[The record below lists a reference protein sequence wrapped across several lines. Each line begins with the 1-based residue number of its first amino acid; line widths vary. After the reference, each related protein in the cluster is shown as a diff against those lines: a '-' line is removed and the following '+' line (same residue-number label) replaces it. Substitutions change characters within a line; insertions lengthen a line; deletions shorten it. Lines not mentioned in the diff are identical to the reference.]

1 MEQAKYQ
8 MGEVMLGDRAPL
20 ESALAKL
27 NDQPVDQFMEGN
39 RANYSWDSTTTI
51 SSPTSV
57 TGPGTFFGKATRT
70 LNFEPSN
77 EPGWRFNRS
86 DQENQMPFAV
96 SVRNVWTTARNIV
109 LRAGSPHNYMRMVEH
124 IIALKVGMGIDN
136 LTITM
141 DSGDPPLFDRS
152 SMDIVEALEKA
163 GVTETGTPSKYYT
176 VKEPAMFGTPHG
188 SFLLFLPAEN
198 GSRELLIDCAIDFKT
213 AIGKQRIV
221 FPVNRDT
228 FRHGALARTNCS
240 MWQMLFFKTIGILF
254 ADTRNIGYNFR
265 NIVIAG
271 PRRYVNKPELF
282 HDGRSLEAAWHRSCL
297 DLLAAIALIDKGRF
311 AGKIVS
317 YKAGH
322 SLDVDA
328 VRGLYHSDLLRE
340 M

>member
-1 MEQAKYQ
+1 MQQTKYELGQ
-8 MGEVMLGDRAPL
+8 IILGDKAPL
-20 ESALAKL
+20 EGAMARL
-27 NDQPVDQFMEGN
+27 NDQAVDQHFEGN
-39 RANYSWDSTTTI
+39 KANYAWDSTTTI
-51 SSPTSV
+51 AKPTSV
-57 TGPGTFFGKATRT
+57 AGPGTFFGKATRT
-70 LNFEPSN
+70 LNFEPSE
-77 EPGWRFNRS
+77 EPGWRFDRS
-86 DQENQMPFAV
+86 DQEGQMPFGV

-124 IIALKVGMGIDN
+124 IIALKVGMGLDN
-136 LTITM
+136 LTIRM

-152 SMDIVEALEKA
+152 SMDLVEAVEEA
-163 GVTETGTPSKYYT
+163 GLRETGTPPTYLT
-176 VKEPAMFGTPHG
+176 VKEPVMFGTAGG

-198 GSRELLIDCAIDFKT
+198 GSKELLIDCAVDFKT

-240 MWQMLFFKTIGILF
+240 MWQMLFVRTLGLLF

-271 PRRYVNKPELF
+271 PRHYVNKPEL
-282 HDGRSLEAAWHRSCL
+282 HHEGKSLEAAWHRSCL
-297 DLLAAIALIDKGRF
+297 DLLAAIALIDKGRL
-311 AGKIVS
+311 AGTIVS

-328 VRGLYHSDLLRE
+328 VRGLYHGDLLRE
-340 M
+340 L